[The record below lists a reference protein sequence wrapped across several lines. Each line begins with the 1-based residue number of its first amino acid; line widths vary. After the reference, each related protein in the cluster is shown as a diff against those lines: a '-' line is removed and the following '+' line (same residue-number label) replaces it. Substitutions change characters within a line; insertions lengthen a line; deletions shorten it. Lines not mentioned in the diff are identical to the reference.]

1 MADIREKVFNCPL
14 EITVSL
20 VGGKWQCVILW
31 HLRKGALRF
40 SQLKRRLPGITPK
53 MLTQQLRD
61 LEENDLIVRK
71 IYPVIPPKV
80 EYTLSEYG
88 NSFVPVLKS
97 MYSWGKQYSKEYDIM
112 IDSAFQEMI
121 LKEEKNS
128 KESKNRK
135 EHRR

>member
-61 LEENDLIVRK
+61 LEENELIVRK

-97 MYSWGKQYSKEYDIM
+97 MYSWGKQYSKEYDIR

-121 LKEEKNS
+121 LREEKNN
-128 KESKNRK
+128 KENKR
-135 EHRR
+135 